1 MTKSNQQKEQL
12 VSLLHQ
18 KLRSK
23 IYRFSEKHGITT
35 FEALGIL
42 LYLATEISA
51 DALVTDGVLKGGVD
65 PDRQDDDADEPVS
78 AQQEIDD
85 LNARIKELLGEN
97 EILDKGLNK
106 MTQAAETLRQENMR
120 LRVRIGETGPAPLIG
135 GAQ

>member
-1 MTKSNQQKEQL
+1 MTKANQQKEQL

-23 IYRFSEKHGITT
+23 IYKFAEKHGITT
-35 FEALGIL
+35 FETLGVL

-51 DALVTDGVLKGGVD
+51 DALVADGVLKGGVD
-65 PDRQDDDADEPVS
+65 PDHQDDDADEPVS

-85 LNARIKELLGEN
+85 LNARIKELLDEN
-97 EILDKGLNK
+97 EILDKGLNR

-120 LRVRIGETGPAPLIG
+120 LSARIGGLHARLKGIEPS
-135 GAQ
+135 

>member
-1 MTKSNQQKEQL
+1 MGKTNQSKRES

-18 KLRSK
+18 KLRFK
-23 IYRFSEKHGITT
+23 IYKFAEKHGITT

-65 PDRQDDDADEPVS
+65 PDHQDDDADEPVS

>member
-1 MTKSNQQKEQL
+1 MGKTSQSKRDP

-23 IYRFSEKHGITT
+23 IYKFAEKHGITT

-65 PDRQDDDADEPVS
+65 PGHQDDDADEPVP

-85 LNARIKELLGEN
+85 LNARIEELLGEN

-120 LRVRIGETGPAPLIG
+120 LRARIGETGPAPLIG

>member
-1 MTKSNQQKEQL
+1 MGKTSQSKRDC

-23 IYRFSEKHGITT
+23 IYKLSEKHGITT

-65 PDRQDDDADEPVS
+65 PDRQDDDAGEPVS